1 MHLVWRP
8 GDWDGHLLA
17 AGADSLLR
25 VQAKI
30 GGGAHWVH
38 TDSKC
43 DCELDGTV
51 RNTVVD
57 IVLSG

>member
-1 MHLVWRP
+1 MHLVRGP
-8 GDWDGHLLA
+8 GDRAGRLPA
-17 AGADSLLR
+17 ASADSLLR

-30 GGGAHWVH
+30 GGGAHRVH

-51 RNTVVD
+51 RNTVVY